1 MKTRHVLPI
10 VVAGTM
16 ALAGCFF
23 EEDDPKK
30 SSVRVIHA
38 SSDAP
43 PVDVRLG
50 RDREIEGLDYKEG
63 VLFTPNVGSS
73 QMSINA
79 DLPGSQRE
87 TILTSTYSFRQ
98 DRKYD
103 FFVVGNVSNESI
115 KPIVLTDDLE
125 TEAGDQ
131 TRVRVVHLSPDAQAA
146 ARNVDVYLSDADD
159 ELDEWLAAGPNFRMG
174 YEDVEGPVL
183 VSAGRY
189 RVRVTLAGTA
199 TVVFESGP
207 LSFLSGDD
215 LLIAAVD
222 NTAVDNVAG
231 SGSQSPISLLVADGP
246 EVNEVYDINQRS
258 GVRVVHVARINES
271 ISAFVDGELT
281 IASVPFGK
289 TGPSSE
295 RNAYATVPPGTQ
307 DVAIN
312 DSTGEISIAM
322 VNPIVGEGKTI
333 IAYDFKDSKGQI
345 KSLVVNDLVRS
356 VSTQASLRIFH
367 GSRVAALAG
376 PVNIYLLPEDQTSV
390 SGAVPILRDVPFG
403 TESGYLAVEQENYNL
418 FIRDAD
424 GNVRIGP
431 VRVGLRDGGVYTF
444 VATDSAAGDRTL
456 LFQLDDNTD
465 PLP

>member
-103 FFVVGNVSNESI
+103 FFVVGNVSDESI

-222 NTAVDNVAG
+222 NTAVNNVAG

-258 GVRVVHVARINES
+258 GVRVVHASPGVPAV
-271 ISAFVDGELT
+271 SAFVDDELT
-281 IASVPFGK
+281 IASLLFGE
-289 TGPSSE
+289 TGPSS
-295 RNAYATVPPGTQ
+295 ALDDYATVAPGARE
-307 DVAIN
+307 VSIN
-312 DSTGEISIAM
+312 DSTGQLLSDTINLA
-322 VNPIVGEGKTI
+322 VGEGKTVV
-333 IAYDFKDSKGQI
+333 AYDRQGLT
-345 KSLVVNDLVRS
+345 KSLVLDDAARS
-356 VSTQASLRIFH
+356 IATQASLRVVH
-367 GSRVAALAG
+367 GSRVAAIAG
-376 PVNIYLLPEDQTSV
+376 PVNIYLLPEDKTSV
-390 SGAVPILRDVPFG
+390 SGAVPVLRDVPFG
-403 TESGYLAVEQENYNL
+403 TESGYFAVEQENYNL

-431 VRVGLRDGGVYTF
+431 LLVGLREGGVYTF
-444 VATDSAAGDRTL
+444 VATDTPAGDRTVL
-456 LFQLDDNTD
+456 IQLDDNTE